1 MGRFDCT
8 CRLHIASTEYLSL
21 KEEEWGGVKTSFDL
35 QVKSHWLLIPTHFKC
50 KAFRHLPK
58 VVVFTSKLFI
68 SGYKIKRRKYAIAT
82 QNQEKKFQ
90 FSKKLDVK

>member
-35 QVKSHWLLIPTHFKC
+35 QVKSH
-50 KAFRHLPK
+50 
-58 VVVFTSKLFI
+58 
-68 SGYKIKRRKYAIAT
+68 
-82 QNQEKKFQ
+82 
-90 FSKKLDVK
+90 